1 MRVSDLFKKFADY
14 ASKKGDTDL
23 SDFINDKI
31 AEVEGVSVDIGLSE
45 SDRKDVVDGLN
56 QILADT
62 FTLYLKTH
70 KFHWN
75 VTGAMFD
82 TLHKLFSEQ
91 YNELWEAVDVL
102 AERIR
107 ALGFKVP
114 ATLTNFGE
122 LTTVSEKDDEPSSQE
137 MVESLAIDHQNI
149 IVTLREFL
157 PTAEGMDDQATFDL
171 ITQRLRSHEKTAWML
186 RSLLE

>member
-1 MRVSDLFKKFADY
+1 MGVSDLFKKFSNY
-14 ASKKGDTDL
+14 VGKKGDLEL
-23 SDFINDKI
+23 SDFINNRI
-31 AEVEGVSVDIGLSE
+31 AEIEGVSVDIGLSE
-45 SDRKDVVDGLN
+45 SDRKDEVDGLN
-56 QILADT
+56 QMLADT

-75 VTGAMFD
+75 VTGSMFD

-91 YNELWEAVDVL
+91 YNELWEAVDVI

-107 ALGFKVP
+107 ALDFKVP
-114 ATLTNFGE
+114 ATLGNFSE
-122 LTTVSEKDDEPSSQE
+122 LTSVTEANDEPTSE
-137 MVESLAIDHQNI
+137 DMVKSLASDHQEL
-149 IVTLREFL
+149 IVKMREFL
-157 PTAEGMDDQATFDL
+157 PIAEGMNDQATFDL